1 MDVLSRNVWKDKY
14 RFLDLGSGEEILHF
28 HEIDLDEKMLENPL
42 YEEGDIPD
50 YTDDSESGIF
60 NNFASGIEI
69 SDIDEDA
76 SIDTEYLELS
86 TDLDDFDE
94 EFDIDEDIEEL
105 LNDLQ

>member
-1 MDVLSRNVWKDKY
+1 MSKNIWNGKY
-14 RFLDLGSGEEILHF
+14 RFLELGSGEEISYY
-28 HEIDLDEKMLENPL
+28 HEIDLDDKMLENPL
-42 YEEGDIPD
+42 YEEGDLPD
-50 YTDDSESGIF
+50 YTDDSEAGIF
-60 NNFASGIEI
+60 NDFASGIEI